1 VCRAAR
7 RLEEDENRS
16 VALCLKLLVFT
27 GMRSGEAKGLRWEN
41 VDLEGRRVHL
51 PDTKSG
57 KSQIV
62 VLSPEA
68 RDILEACRE
77 FRAGGNPFVFPG
89 QGVGGHLTD
98 LRGCF
103 QRSRDRAGLGGDVV
117 IHTLRHTY
125 ASLLAN
131 SGVDGRVIQESL
143 RHASSRTTQRYAHL
157 SDRRLDEAAAVVAD
171 QIRKATG

>member
-1 VCRAAR
+1 MAPAPVRKLVRAINTRHAPPGR
-7 RLEEDENRS
+7 RHRLRGLS
-16 VALCLKLLVFT
+16 VVALCLKLLVFT

-41 VDLEGRRVHL
+41 VDLEGRRLHL

-68 RDILEACRE
+68 KTILEECRE
-77 FRAGGNPFVFPG
+77 FRTEDNPFVFPG
-89 QGVGGHLTD
+89 LGNGGHITD

-103 QRSRDRAGLGGDVV
+103 HRSRDRAGLGGDVV

-125 ASLLAN
+125 ALLLAN
-131 SGVDGRVIQESL
+131 SGVDGR
-143 RHASSRTTQRYAHL
+143 A
-157 SDRRLDEAAAVVAD
+157 
-171 QIRKATG
+171 